1 MSIEKYTNDHK
12 KVDKP
17 KELLKIIPEYVT
29 ECAMYIQKSPDQP
42 CSDKADLSAIAA
54 ALHLDS
60 NDIHST
66 NGMNKI
72 VEEAKKATNCN
83 TEKCVI
89 EKMSDVLGK
98 QRVNVII
105 TTRFKIEGPV
115 DNTLLNNFN
124 IDETLRQ
131 FNVKFTNFFPYNF
144 NMLNYR
150 EYSFVNNR
158 VVSGPDTL
166 ETIPLSALF
175 ADYKCAGCVINT
187 DTYQGNGKH
196 WMALFADWRNPNAAT
211 VEFFNSSGNAP
222 TAPWVLW
229 MERSRDFLTS
239 NGIKIRKMRDSSGFD
254 RDLLKVSNKR
264 HQHSKTECGVYSLF
278 YIYARLNGIP
288 PEYFMENFIPD
299 QLIFEFRQ
307 HLFNGDGKFLVNES
321 KFTGGA
327 YKFDWDKYA
336 EQVRIKW
343 ETS

>member
-1 MSIEKYTNDHK
+1 MSIEKYVNDHG

-29 ECAMYIQKSPDQP
+29 ECALYMQKSPEQP
-42 CSDKADLSAIAA
+42 CSDTSDLNAIAA
-54 ALHLDS
+54 ALQINS
-60 NDIHST
+60 NDP
-66 NGMNKI
+66 NKI
-72 VEEAKKATNCN
+72 VSEAKKATDCK

-98 QRVNVII
+98 QRVSAVIN
-105 TTRFKIEGPV
+105 TKFKVDGPV
-115 DNTLLNNFN
+115 DNSLLNNFN
-124 IDETLRQ
+124 IDETLKQ

-150 EYSFVNNR
+150 EYRFVNGH
-158 VVSGPDTL
+158 VEAGPDTL
-166 ETIPLSALF
+166 ETIPISGLINDF
-175 ADYKCAGCVINT
+175 KCAGCIINT

-196 WMALFADWRNPNAAT
+196 WMALFADWRDPNAAT

-229 MERSRDFLTS
+229 MERSRDFLVT
-239 NGIKIRKMRDSSGFD
+239 NGIKIRKIRDASGFD
-254 RDLLKVSNKR
+254 RDLLRVSNKR
-264 HQHSKTECGVYSLF
+264 HQQSKTECGVYSLF
-278 YIYARLNGIP
+278 YIYARLNRIP
-288 PEYFMENFIPD
+288 PEYFMDNFIPD

-307 HLFNGDGKFLVNES
+307 HLFNGDGKFLVGEI
-321 KFTGGA
+321 TGGGNNI

-343 ETS
+343 EATP